1 MISFAAVLACF
12 ARVFTTVFFFSRQAS
27 VIYAGY
33 GRVFY
38 CICNASALKNCHS
51 SFMLDYDFD
60 CRCLMVLFTDQYLT
74 ESLSKPTWKHF
85 IWQKMKWKD
94 GYGSIRWFL
103 TDFLVSS
110 FKGAINETEWILEL
124 IPLSQWYG
132 LPPVVGILI
141 PKALVIWASPATLT
155 LTLTQIAKVIWEGDT
170 HITRVLG
177 MGMLKTRGYPY
188 HCNTPLQKL

>member
-1 MISFAAVLACF
+1 MTTDYNRRLIILPFFPKVCKRQEMQQWGKSIDAAWFSAVSHETGETYWYTVREGLRPSSLRSWRFVYWAWLASPLF
-12 ARVFTTVFFFSRQAS
+12 SRASRAFLQLFFFFSRQAS

-94 GYGSIRWFL
+94 GYESIRWFSEW
-103 TDFLVSS
+103 FSSILV
-110 FKGAINETEWILEL
+110 
-124 IPLSQWYG
+124 
-132 LPPVVGILI
+132 
-141 PKALVIWASPATLT
+141 
-155 LTLTQIAKVIWEGDT
+155 
-170 HITRVLG
+170 
-177 MGMLKTRGYPY
+177 
-188 HCNTPLQKL
+188 

>member
-1 MISFAAVLACF
+1 MIDDWLFYLFPQGLQAPRNAAMREEHWCSLIFSSISWNWRNLLTYGKRGTETQLPAQLAVCLLSMISFAAVLAYF

-94 GYGSIRWFL
+94 GYESIRWFSEW
-103 TDFLVSS
+103 FSSILV
-110 FKGAINETEWILEL
+110 
-124 IPLSQWYG
+124 
-132 LPPVVGILI
+132 
-141 PKALVIWASPATLT
+141 
-155 LTLTQIAKVIWEGDT
+155 
-170 HITRVLG
+170 
-177 MGMLKTRGYPY
+177 
-188 HCNTPLQKL
+188 